1 MPPALVRSVSYLNE
15 YAQKFAHRQA
25 TDPNKIQV
33 SYKYYPAYPA
43 EAEIYDRVMA
53 LGGDLEEID
62 TVLEFALATYYSPS
76 VVSIRPPDATELL
89 PANNRNSALKL
100 SLAVY
105 KELVEIKFLDSNNR
119 NAIGRYEGVLKFI
132 SDNSGIS
139 RADIEAYFRQG
150 IGALVAETVDA
161 EFNKISFPLYRYN
174 AILTRTTGNQY
185 ILSYKDVNDVV
196 KELPPASLETLL
208 ATMRRT
214 SGFETSD
221 VDTVNAQAALIPA
234 AVYARWQRELGIING
249 LDTLKNALTDFY
261 LAPTQANYNIL
272 LGIYAKNRAVE
283 LGNQGNALF
292 QRTVINRLVT
302 TLSSLN
308 NGLAEKVTGDMQRV
322 NIRNTAAALTDAK
335 YQAFS
340 TPFGVGGGRD

>member
-1 MPPALVRSVSYLNE
+1 M
-15 YAQKFAHRQA
+15 
-25 TDPNKIQV
+25 
-33 SYKYYPAYPA
+33 
-43 EAEIYDRVMA
+43 
-53 LGGDLEEID
+53 
-62 TVLEFALATYYSPS
+62 
-76 VVSIRPPDATELL
+76 
-89 PANNRNSALKL
+89 
-100 SLAVY
+100 
-105 KELVEIKFLDSNNR
+105 
-119 NAIGRYEGVLKFI
+119 LKFI